1 MNKKL
6 KRFLSV
12 ILVTAFILINLY
24 SASITKEAIVSAT
37 KEELVM
43 MAKLRGL
50 EIEELSDDEIRKSIY
65 EYEGIDVED
74 NKNQE
79 EKKNEYS
86 MNILSADKMSILS
99 SSNILLE
106 GNVKVSFSFSSQD
119 SLKILSSDKM
129 IVDPNV
135 KSVTAYS
142 NVRFVDE
149 DSTSG
154 LSEINADV
162 VTYSYE
168 AGDLVVTGGTTESE
182 RKNNENEKIVFNTSA
197 QLLNYRNK
205 DNGLFFTD
213 GYITTDKKKSLSTI
227 SAKEIA
233 ILDGGDMFLSN
244 GYLKIGRVPILYLPF
259 FFYPGSR
266 LTINPAFGFNSIRG
280 MFASSTIELFGKYP
294 NFSKDIEES
303 SFASLLK
310 SGDSSNLVSNGLYYD
325 NKKEELSEI
334 EKWVE
339 KNGNYLT
346 ILFDAY
352 EKFGLHLGYDFL
364 IKDDKYKIESKSGFI
379 YSKAEYNSYNKEL
392 RYYSNSEILLNFTD
406 LSLKAIIPFYSDPS
420 VYSEYNR
427 RLTSFS
433 IDSFLG
439 LEQKFPE
446 QSSSITSYDMS
457 FVSTI
462 SLPKKLTPFFIDSAK
477 ISNLEFK
484 GKYNYLTKEKKYLIE
499 DIYLP
504 KLTANISGTIF
515 SFKENEKLGEEKETK
530 QIAFSDY
537 FILKDPLLS
546 AMYEDKSNKESNSN
560 KQSSIS
566 LKYSINEE
574 LNNSYDKDENKNT
587 LTNEILKNT
596 LSGKITL
603 SGNITNKFNFT
614 EIITPEYTYSYKE
627 ENIEKRN
634 DISFRSDT
642 TLSIP
647 IIGITY
653 NLNSYLYK
661 SQTIKTK
668 DSYSEKQTYWAFDK
682 ENIKAHS
689 ISFSKSIELIKGALM
704 PSLKYTLKPLT
715 QSINVGLAYK
725 INDFSLS
732 LNWNFKE
739 VDEKIKSDD
748 IKLSLGYLTKYF
760 TYSLSL
766 TYQSSIYDKSDI
778 LKPLSLNS
786 SISIRSEDKKYSLTE
801 YIKYTYEKNGIYNTI
816 DELTTTIVTPY
827 IGLSYSGNLISG
839 KYSHNSL
846 DLTSDI
852 KTDLMYSWY
861 NRILTQFA
869 INSKFHY
876 EFDNLYATN
885 LAISF
890 SLNFKIQ
897 EFLAI
902 NLSVKT
908 TNNSFYKYFENDNLN
923 FSLLWQDLK
932 NSFDFISN
940 GRYNTG
946 FTMDSLSIELV
957 HYMTDWN
964 LYCKYSAT
972 IVSSTAGYEW
982 VPTVSIFLK
991 WKTIPDLKIDEN
1003 YKKST
1008 LGEWETTSTVYGKK

>member
-1 MNKKL
+1 MNKTV

-12 ILVTAFILINLY
+12 ILFTAFILINLF

-37 KEELVM
+37 KQELQM
-43 MAKLRGL
+43 MANLRSIDINGL
-50 EIEELSDDEIRKSIY
+50 TDDEVKERLF
-65 EYEGIDVED
+65 EYEGLGIE
-74 NKNQE
+74 E
-79 EKKNEYS
+79 EKEKEGSSNEYS
-86 MNILSADKMSILS
+86 MNILSADSMSILS

-106 GNVKVSFSFSSQD
+106 GNVKVSFSFSEQD

-142 NVRFVDE
+142 NVKFVDE
-149 DSTSG
+149 DSSSG

-168 AGDLVVTGGTTESE
+168 SGDLIVTGGATESE

-197 QLLNYRNK
+197 ELLNYRNR
-205 DNGLFFTD
+205 DSGLFFTD

-227 SAKEIA
+227 NAKEIA

-244 GYLKIGRVPILYLPF
+244 AYLKIGRVPILYLPF

-266 LTINPAFGFNSIRG
+266 LTINPAFGFNSARG
-280 MFASSTIELFGKYP
+280 LFASSTIEIFGKYP
-294 NFSKDIEES
+294 NFSKDTEES

-310 SGDSSNLVSNGLYYD
+310 SGDKNDLVSNGLYYD
-325 NKKEELSEI
+325 KKNKEETPFENWINKSGSYLS
-334 EKWVE
+334 
-339 KNGNYLT
+339 

-352 EKFGLHLGYDFL
+352 ERFGIHLGYDFL
-364 IKDDKYKIESKSGFI
+364 IKGDKYKISSKSGI
-379 YSKAEYNSYNKEL
+379 AYSKSEYNSYKKEL
-392 RYYSNSEILLNFTD
+392 RYYSNSEISLNFKDFT
-406 LSLKAIIPFYSDPS
+406 LKALIPFYSDPL
-420 VYSEYNR
+420 VYSNYNS

-439 LEQKFPE
+439 SEQKFPE
-446 QSSSITSYDMS
+446 QSSSINSYEMS
-457 FVSTI
+457 FNSSIT
-462 SLPKKLTPFFIDSAK
+462 LPKKLTPFFIDSAK
-477 ISNLEFK
+477 ISKIELK
-484 GKYNYLTKEKKYLIE
+484 GKYNYSTTEKKYLIE

-504 KLTANISGTIF
+504 KLNANISGTIF
-515 SFKENEKLGEEKETK
+515 SFKESENNQEEKENK

-537 FILKDPLLS
+537 FILSDPLLS
-546 AMYEDKSNKESNSN
+546 QMYEDKKVNNSNSS
-560 KQSSIS
+560 KLSSIS
-566 LKYSINEE
+566 LKYSISEE
-574 LNNSYDKDENKNT
+574 LNNSFDKDEEKNK
-587 LTNEILKNT
+587 LINELLKNT
-596 LSGKITL
+596 LSGKVTL
-603 SGNITNKFNFT
+603 QGNITSLFSFS
-614 EIITPEYTYSYKE
+614 EIITPEYSYSYNEEKE
-627 ENIEKRN
+627 EKKDNVT
-634 DISFRSDT
+634 FRSDT
-642 TLSIP
+642 TLSLP
-647 IIGITY
+647 VIGITY

-661 SQTIKTK
+661 SEVVKTK
-668 DSYSEKQTYWAFDK
+668 DKYSENQMYWAFNKD
-682 ENIKAHS
+682 NIKAHS
-689 ISFSKSIELIKGALM
+689 ISFSKSFKLFYGTLS

-715 QSINVGLAYK
+715 QAINAGLAYK
-725 INDFSLS
+725 INDLSLS
-732 LNWNFKE
+732 LTWNFKDI
-739 VDEKIKSDD
+739 DEKIQSDE
-748 IKLSLGYLTKYF
+748 IKLSLGYLSKYF

-766 TYQSSIYDKSDI
+766 TYQSSLFDKNDI
-778 LKPLSLNS
+778 FKPLSFNS
-786 SISIRSEDKKYSLTE
+786 SVSLRSEDKKYSLTE

-816 DELTTTIVTPY
+816 DELTTTVVTPY
-827 IGLSYSGNLISG
+827 LGLSYSGNLLQG
-839 KYSHNSL
+839 KYSHSSL

-852 KTDLMYSWY
+852 KTDIMYFWH

-869 INSKFHY
+869 VNSKFHY
-876 EFDNLYATN
+876 GFENLYATN
-885 LAISF
+885 LSINL

-902 NLSVKT
+902 NLSLKT
-908 TNNSFYKYFENDNLN
+908 TNNSFYKYYEDDKMNI
-923 FSLLWQDLK
+923 SLLWEDLK

-964 LYCKYSAT
+964 LYCKYSAS

-1008 LGEWETTSTVYGKK
+1008 LGEWESTSTVYGKK